1 MGFDDLNPLLH
12 SQLRLAIMSLLISVE
27 EADYSF
33 VKEQTGASSGNISVQ
48 MSKLEE
54 AGYIEINKTFKA
66 KRPNTSYTITNDGI
80 EAFEE
85 YVNTL
90 QQYLDVP
97 DSSKKG

>member
-1 MGFDDLNPLLH
+1 MGYDDLNPLLH

-27 EADYSF
+27 KADYKF
-33 VKEQTGASSGNISVQ
+33 IKRETEASAGNISVQ

-54 AGYIEINKTFKA
+54 AGYIEIKKSFKNKK
-66 KRPNTSYTITNDGI
+66 PNTSYSITETGI

-90 QQYLDVP
+90 QQYLDVTNNN
-97 DSSKKG
+97 

>member
-1 MGFDDLNPLLH
+1 MAFDDLNPLLH

-27 EADYSF
+27 EADYKF
-33 VKEQTGASSGNISVQ
+33 IKEETDASSGNISVQ

-54 AGYIEINKTFKA
+54 AGYIEVTKSFKDNK
-66 KRPNTSYTITNDGI
+66 PNTSYAITPEGI
-80 EAFEE
+80 EAFET

-97 DSSKKG
+97 DN

>member
-1 MGFDDLNPLLH
+1 MAYDDLNPLLH

-27 EADYSF
+27 EADYNF
-33 VKEQTGASSGNISVQ
+33 IKKETEASAGNISVQ

-54 AGYIEINKTFKA
+54 AGYIKITKSFMNNK
-66 KRPNTSYTITNDGI
+66 PNTSYSITQEGI

-97 DSSKKG
+97 NQN

>member
-1 MGFDDLNPLLH
+1 MAFDDLNPLLH

-33 VKEQTGASSGNISVQ
+33 VKEQTGATSGNISVQ

-54 AGYIEINKTFKA
+54 AGYIEINKMFKN

-97 DSSKKG
+97 GSSKKG